1 MSDRDHEPERMD
13 RRDRREAVRIALG
26 LGAILVLLAVGVVL
40 IGPMAQAF
48 FAESLAPGLGVKA
61 AFAWGF
67 VVAFALFVVF
77 AVVAG
82 DGVIGE
88 LPVMLATFLA
98 FWAIFSLTIA
108 WIF

>member
-1 MSDRDHEPERMD
+1 MAERNGRTDND
-13 RRDRREAVRIALG
+13 RRDRREAIRIAVG
-26 LGAILVLLAVGVVL
+26 LLAIAAVVAIVAVL
-40 IGPMAQAF
+40 AAPVVQVF
-48 FAESLAPGLGVKA
+48 FAESLAPGLGVKT

-67 VVAFALFVVF
+67 ALTFVVFVVF

-88 LPVMLATFLA
+88 LPIILAGFLA